1 MRIWDINPG
10 YLNRASL
17 LGEHRELHGMVSIFK
32 NNKKGYSRHP
42 ETLRWVGYGWALRQR
57 HRLLSAEMLL
67 RGYHDKSP
75 VSLRANPGQWPNT
88 YIDVPGVQFELIRN
102 KYIDKEC
109 GRIALPKNAQQLW
122 SQHKYSVMARDN
134 ALYKTLGKRVASMS
148 PRTPYAELADELTAV
163 LRQTPSAGG
172 IQNAL
177 LHMWGHVA
185 NFYPDDKSDIENWPL
200 KKLLATVQTLAL
212 EQDEPYLKSSTA
224 LGELGAWL

>member
-1 MRIWDINPG
+1 VRIWDINPG

-42 ETLRWVGYGWALRQR
+42 ETLRWVGYSWALKQR
-57 HRLLSAEMLL
+57 HRLLAAEMHL
-67 RGYHDKSP
+67 RGYQDKSP
-75 VSLRANPGQWPNT
+75 VSLRANPGQWPDA
-88 YIDVPGVQFELIRN
+88 YIDVPSVQFELIRN
-102 KYIDKEC
+102 KYIDKEP
-109 GRIALPKNAQQLW
+109 GRIALPKNAQHLW

-134 ALYKTLGKRVASMS
+134 ALYKTLGKRVAGMS
-148 PRTPYAELADELTAV
+148 PRTHYAELADELTAL
-163 LRQTPSAGG
+163 LRQAPPVGG

-185 NFYPDDKSDIENWPL
+185 DFYQGDKSNIENWPL
-200 KKLLATVQTLAL
+200 KKLLATVQTLAI